1 METARCSA
9 ADALASRHSCL
20 ALNPIFGARRWPT
33 QHRRGID
40 RNRLADKLFTLVR
53 VVGCD
58 HITPLGAVSF
68 AAVAARATGANAKA
82 GEKWCSVEVMGL
94 GR

>member
-1 METARCSA
+1 METARCWA

-33 QHRRGID
+33 QHRRRID
-40 RNRLADKLFTLVR
+40 RNRLADELFTPIR

-58 HITPLGAVSF
+58 DITPLDTVSF
-68 AAVAARATGANAKA
+68 AAVAAPATGANAKS